1 MSYSRFILLLV
12 VVSGL
17 SACAVAPVQRPGTAG
32 AAPLAPAQAAA
43 ASPVN
48 TPATAAAPDSQATS
62 VPPAATADAVPEDL
76 WARIRAGFRMSSTTD
91 IARLH
96 ENEAWYENRPAYVQR
111 MVQRSKL
118 YLYYVVKEVEARG
131 MPSEI
136 ALLPM
141 IESAYNPRALSPA
154 QASGIWQFVP
164 QTGRNFGLHQNWWY
178 DGRRDIR
185 AATDAALNYLQQLH
199 TMFGNWKLALAA
211 YNAGEGAVARAIAHN
226 RARGRPTNYES
237 LPLPEQT
244 RNYVP
249 RLLAVKNIVMD
260 PAKYGITL
268 QSIPNKPYFSHVALQ
283 RRIDIKLAAKLAE
296 ISVHQFEALN
306 PAYNRPVIRDAHGR
320 ADPPTILLPV
330 DQVAVFKANLASYD
344 KPLSKWAVFHMPR
357 NEPVVRVA
365 RDFRMTPAALRAVNG
380 VSPRDRILRVGKTL
394 LVPRDHAQQGAL
406 LAANYVPVR
415 TSGATHIVRRGDT
428 LYSLAQRYRVS
439 VSKLRAWNGIRHGDL
454 RAGQRLVIR
463 TANHESLA
471 LLDRRILRTATHYT
485 VRLGDTLYSL
495 AQRYRVSVSELRA
508 WNGIRH
514 DDLKPGQRLVI
525 RTARHE
531 GVAMLDRHAPG
542 ARTRYTVRSGDTL
555 GLIAR
560 RFNVAL
566 NQLQRWN
573 DFSSHHVLH
582 PGERVTVYLQ
592 ETASL

>member
-1 MSYSRFILLLV
+1 MSYSRFILLLL

-17 SACAVAPVQRPGTAG
+17 SACAVAPVQQPDNAG
-32 AAPLAPAQAAA
+32 AAPSAPAQAAA
-43 ASPVN
+43 PSPVN
-48 TPATAAAPDSQATS
+48 APATAATDSQAVN
-62 VPPAATADAVPEDL
+62 VPPAQTADAAPQDL
-76 WARIRAGFRMSSTTD
+76 WARIRAGFRMSPTTD

-96 ENEAWYENRPAYVQR
+96 DNEAWYENRPAYVQR

-154 QASGIWQFVP
+154 QASGIWQFIP
-164 QTGRNFGLHQNWWY
+164 QTGRTFGLHQNWWY

-211 YNAGEGAVARAIAHN
+211 YNAGEGAVARAISRN
-226 RARGRPTNYES
+226 RARGLPTNYES

-268 QSIPNKPYFSHVALQ
+268 QSIPDQPYFSDVALT
-283 RRIDIKLAAKLAE
+283 RRIDVKVAAKLAQ
-296 ISVHQFEALN
+296 ISVQKFEALN

-330 DQVAVFKANLASYD
+330 DHVAVFKANLASYD
-344 KPLSKWAVFHMPR
+344 KPLSKWTVFHMPR

-380 VSPRDRILRVGKTL
+380 VSPRDRILQVGKTL
-394 LVPRDHAQQGAL
+394 LVPRDHAHEGAL
-406 LAANYVPVR
+406 LAANYVPAR
-415 TSGATHIVRRGDT
+415 ASGATHVVRRGDT

-439 VSKLRAWNGIRHGDL
+439 VSKLRTWNDIHHDDL
-454 RAGQRLVIR
+454 KPGERLVIR
-463 TANHESLA
+463 TAHHESLA
-471 LLDRRILRTATHYT
+471 LLDHRILRTATHYT

-525 RTARHE
+525 RTTRHE
-531 GVAMLDRHAPG
+531 GVAMLDQRA
-542 ARTRYTVRSGDTL
+542 RYTVRSGDTL

-560 RFNVAL
+560 HFNVAL